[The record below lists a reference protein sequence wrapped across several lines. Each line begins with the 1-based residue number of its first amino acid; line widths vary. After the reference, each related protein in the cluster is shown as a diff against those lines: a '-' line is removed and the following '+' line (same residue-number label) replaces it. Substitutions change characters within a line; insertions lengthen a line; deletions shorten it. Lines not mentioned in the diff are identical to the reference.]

1 MADSASGTCI
11 QSDKFSLRQIGSSIF
26 GIVGLSSKGSSN
38 SDSSVWSPTSPLDFR
53 SFVNLSNPFSRK
65 FRKCSTQNCHQKR
78 WNCSKVGLGLINS
91 LAEENKSTDGALDSL
106 KRKTIVFG
114 PQVKLSTLISAV
126 NNNGSVYTY
135 KKSNSLP
142 RNYIVSA
149 KSLTKTPN
157 LQLGSSNGDDWEQE
171 DVYLEP
177 ESYESNSPYFPDSS
191 SSSSCLTGSA
201 DNKDSSSKTFYS
213 ARRSAPVVID
223 RGVPV
228 ETYSSGPKSSSLPAV
243 PIGTDQGYVGSLS
256 AREIALSEDYTC
268 ITCHGPNPKTT
279 HIFGDFIL
287 EGPPVHE
294 LANFDRQGVE
304 TPQVAKRP
312 AYPSDDFLSFCYLC
326 NTKLERGAD
335 IYMYRGEK
343 AFCSIEC
350 REVEILAE
358 EEAEKSNNSSNSAPG
373 SSYNEDI
380 FIWVCPPSHNEP

>member
-11 QSDKFSLRQIGSSIF
+11 QSDTFGLRKIGSSIF
-26 GIVGLSSKGSSN
+26 GIVGHSSKGSSD
-38 SDSSVWSPTSPLDFR
+38 SVSSVWSPTSPLDFR

-78 WNCSKVGLGLINS
+78 LNCSKVGLGLINS

-114 PQVKLSTLISAV
+114 PQVKLSTLISTV
-126 NNNGSVYTY
+126 NNNGSIYTY

-142 RNYIVSA
+142 RNYIVSPML
-149 KSLTKTPN
+149 LTKTPN

-171 DVYLEP
+171 DVHLEP
-177 ESYESNSPYFPDSS
+177 EPYESNAPYFPDSS
-191 SSSSCLTGSA
+191 SPSSCLTGSA
-201 DNKDSSSKTFYS
+201 DNQDSSSKTFYS
-213 ARRSAPVVID
+213 AEKTARRSAPVVID

-228 ETYSSGPKSSSLPAV
+228 ETYSSGPKSSSLPIS
-243 PIGTDQGYVGSLS
+243 IGTGQGYVGSLS
-256 AREIALSEDYTC
+256 ACEIALSEDYTC

-279 HIFGDFIL
+279 HIFGDCIL

-294 LANFDRQGVE
+294 LANFDRKEVE
-304 TPQVAKRP
+304 TPQVAKCP

-326 NTKLERGAD
+326 NKKLERGAD

-350 REVEILAE
+350 REEEILAE
-358 EEAEKSNNSSNSAPG
+358 EEAEKRNNFSNSTPG
-373 SSYNEDI
+373 SSYNADI
-380 FIWVCPPSHNEP
+380 FIMGLPTIA